1 MLPNCDIIIPVYN
14 AVNELKECVGSIL
27 KYTDEVNYRIII
39 VNDCSPDPEVKNY
52 LNTLVNHEK
61 ILVIE
66 NEKNLGF
73 VGTVNVGMRISKNDV
88 VLLNSDTVVTDGWL
102 KKIINAAYMDEN
114 IATVTPLT
122 NNGTICSVPNFNED
136 NEIPHG
142 FSIDSFA
149 EFIEKT
155 SLNLFPEIPTAVG
168 FCMFIKRKVLDEIG
182 LFDEETFGKGYGEEN
197 DFCCRVI
204 EHGYK
209 NILADNVFI
218 YHKGSM
224 SFRGKKLMLIQEN
237 LKKLNERYPY
247 YSRMI
252 ANFIQENPLK
262 KIHENIQFRMEEYR
276 NKTDGNILFILH
288 NFFDEVYNHPIGG
301 TEFHVKDIV
310 QNIGNYNVYV
320 LSGNMKELILK
331 HFYLGELKTT
341 YHFRLK
347 EPINL
352 TQFRNKN
359 YAEILEKIMTSFN
372 IDLVHIHHLK
382 QHTFDPPFVA
392 KKLGIKVIFT
402 LHDYYLF
409 CPKINLLDENNE
421 YCIDLRSEEKC
432 RNCLRKEY
440 GFYTPFI
447 NKWKQHVEELIHHV
461 DLFIC
466 PSKSAEMLFVKEFG
480 QKIKNKIT
488 TIEHGIEKVED
499 IYSKH
504 RKKHLMES
512 QKTLYKIGFLG
523 GLSPVKGSNIIYEL
537 ITSYPK
543 KNVEW
548 HLIGELGDP
557 KLTLLN
563 QANVI
568 KHGKY
573 TRESLPKLLESLDLD
588 LICLFSPWPETYS
601 YTLSEAWRSNIPVL
615 VTPMGALMERVTKTG
630 GGWVAEGT
638 NSNSIMKKL
647 DEIMSCSV
655 EDWQKVRDN
664 IRNYKYKSKEEM
676 VGDYVQ
682 LYRKFLSRIE
692 KSTLR
697 NNDKKFTNKEI
708 YLAVKYFKPLNEDMS
723 ILQYNNKIHELQ
735 MELNRIRNTIG
746 WKILNYLRIN
756 FPQLIEVTKKLI
768 YLALKMRRF

>member
-1 MLPNCDIIIPVYN
+1 MIPNCDIIIPVYN
-14 AVNELKECVGSIL
+14 AVNELKECVDSIL

-39 VNDCSPDPEVKNY
+39 INDCSPDPEVKNY
-52 LNTLVNHEK
+52 LNTLVEHEK

-136 NEIPHG
+136 NEMPHG
-142 FSIDSFA
+142 FSVDSFA
-149 EFIEKT
+149 QFIEKT

-204 EHGYK
+204 EHGYR

-224 SFRGKKLMLIQEN
+224 SFQGEKLKLMKEN
-237 LKKLNERYPY
+237 GKKLNEKYPY
-247 YSRMI
+247 YDKMI
-252 ANFIQENPLK
+252 ANFIRENPLK
-262 KIHENIQFRMEEYR
+262 KIHENIQYRMEEYR
-276 NKTDGNILFILH
+276 NETDGNILFIMH
-288 NFFDEVYNHPIGG
+288 NFFDEAYNHSIGG
-301 TEFHVKDIV
+301 TEFHVKDII
-310 QNIGNYNVYV
+310 QNIQNYNAYV

-341 YHFRLK
+341 YHFKLK

-352 TQFRNKN
+352 THFRNKY
-359 YAEILEKIMTSFN
+359 YAEVLEQIMTSFN
-372 IDLVHIHHLK
+372 IDLIHIHHLK
-382 QHTFDPPFVA
+382 QHTFDVPFVA

-409 CPKINLLDENNE
+409 CPKTNLLDENYE
-421 YCIDLRSEEKC
+421 YCIDSRSEYKC
-432 RNCLRKEY
+432 RNCLRKAY

-447 NKWKQHVEELIHHV
+447 NKWKQHVEKLIEQV

-466 PSKSAEMLFVKEFG
+466 PSKSTEELFVREFG

-488 TIEHGIEKVED
+488 TIEHGIEEIKD
-499 IYSKH
+499 NYSKH
-504 RKKHLMES
+504 QRKNRIE
-512 QKTLYKIGFLG
+512 QKSSSYKIGFLG
-523 GLSPVKGSNIIYEL
+523 GLSPVKGSNVIYEV

-543 KNVEW
+543 QNVEW

-563 QANVI
+563 QVNVI
-568 KHGKY
+568 KHGRYK
-573 TRESLPKLLESLDLD
+573 RESIQEILESIGLD
-588 LICLFSPWPETYS
+588 LICFFSQCPETYS

-615 VTPMGALMERVTKTG
+615 VTPIGALKERVEKNG
-630 GGWVAEGT
+630 GGWVAEGMD
-638 NSNSIMKKL
+638 SKSIMKKL
-647 DEIMSCSV
+647 DEIMNSTV
-655 EDWQKVRDN
+655 EDWEKVKDN
-664 IRNYKYKSKEEM
+664 IRKFKYRTKKEMME
-676 VGDYVQ
+676 DYIQ
-682 LYRKFLSRIE
+682 LYNKFISE
-692 KSTLR
+692 KEKTTLQS
-697 NNDKKFTNKEI
+697 NHKKFTNEEV
-708 YLAVKYFKPLNEDMS
+708 YLAAKYFKPILEGMS
-723 ILQYNNKIHELQ
+723 VLQYNNKIHELQ
-735 MELNRIRNTIG
+735 MELNSIKNTIG
-746 WKILNYLRIN
+746 WKILDYLRKN
-756 FPQLIEVTKKLI
+756 YPQFIEVTKRVI
-768 YLALKMRRF
+768 YLVLKMRRS